1 MGGDDEWN
9 YLEFRQWI
17 GLWAAAFC
25 ILIVFFDGS
34 FAVKYITRY
43 TEESFATLI
52 SSIFI
57 IDGFKKIIH
66 IEDRYPV
73 NHNWRAENI
82 LNYNCSCIPPAH
94 TEVSEWATQL
104 NFSQIEANASS
115 RILIPGR
122 HYEPETIWFN
132 STSYFCIYKNNAQMV
147 MDGDHFVS
155 QVHSNW
161 TLHDW

>member
-1 MGGDDEWN
+1 MLGAAIAGVIFHLFAGQPLTIIGSTGPILIFERIAFQLTVKLGGEETEWN

-17 GLWAAAFC
+17 GLWAAVFC

-73 NHNWRAENI
+73 NHNWRAQHI
-82 LNYNCSCIPPAH
+82 LNYSCSCIPP
-94 TEVSEWATQL
+94 
-104 NFSQIEANASS
+104 
-115 RILIPGR
+115 G
-122 HYEPETIWFN
+122 
-132 STSYFCIYKNNAQMV
+132 
-147 MDGDHFVS
+147 
-155 QVHSNW
+155 
-161 TLHDW
+161 